1 MSQIV
6 IIILSGL
13 MEYEGHTEV
22 KTWGI
27 GYGDT
32 LLEVCRDTIRKN
44 PEKGTYFTTEDGH
57 CFDWGMELK
66 LL

>member
-1 MSQIV
+1 
-6 IIILSGL
+6 